1 MHFRTMILGLLR
13 KLRASIYTSKYACS
27 GFKPR
32 QINNI
37 AKLEIMP
44 TVHCISRLTLLGNTR
59 SHQVEMCLMLKQ
71 GVSTA
76 NVWKGQA
83 RLGWS
88 FSHLIVSFS
97 FHGFGLETVMCCSKC
112 LLSCVVLCKAQKK
125 ERRTNPGTNSING
138 ASRRQ
143 IQYIMRNENNVNH
156 KLKEIYF

>member
-76 NVWKGQA
+76 NVWKG
-83 RLGWS
+83 RLGWDDL
-88 FSHLIVSFS
+88 FLILSS
-97 FHGFGLETVMCCSKC
+97 LFHSMVLVWRQWCVAPNVCS
-112 LLSCVVLCKAQKK
+112 VVLCCARPKK
-125 ERRTNPGTNSING
+125 KRDARIREPIQLTGQVGDKSSTLWETKIALIINSKK
-138 ASRRQ
+138 
-143 IQYIMRNENNVNH
+143 YI
-156 KLKEIYF
+156 F